1 MKRGTAEPWRGHCDC
16 VICSESARQMPQNS
30 PVLANARWHSAWT
43 SGLQVYAE
51 VSPMRGMHMKS
62 LWGGVAAS
70 ALLFTVGCGAT
81 QNTRR
86 RSRAGS
92 GRRASRRDRPVVV
105 SCEPHQRTLV
115 RPVVVNG
122 ATVSQVECVAAD
134 PQAARHDAAPRL
146 TRSRAGR
153 AQPRRS
159 ATPPRV
165 PRRSSTTTPRGRT
178 RRPHR
183 VAPAASDPDAPGGL
197 PGAGRRKSRS
207 VKKSAAIIGSSAAV
221 GAGIGALAKGKKGAL
236 IGAAI
241 GGGGAAVWDQ
251 ITRREVG

>member
-1 MKRGTAEPWRGHCDC
+1 
-16 VICSESARQMPQNS
+16 
-30 PVLANARWHSAWT
+30 
-43 SGLQVYAE
+43 
-51 VSPMRGMHMKS
+51 MRGMQIKS

-81 QNTRR
+81 QNTAGVRAQEVAGIQQ
-86 RSRAGS
+86 AGS
-92 GRRASRRDRPVVV
+92 PVVV

-134 PQAARHDAAPRL
+134 TQAAAAYAQQAAYAAPV
-146 TRSRAGR
+146 S
-153 AQPRRS
+153 AQAAPVRYVAARPAPVVYDDGLEDARVVRTS
-159 ATPPRV
+159 AP
-165 PRRSSTTTPRGRT
+165 SAA
-178 RRPHR
+178 RPIQAR
-183 VAPAASDPDAPGGL
+183 QVVYQEPVA
-197 PGAGRRKSRS
+197 RKTRS

-251 ITRREVG
+251 ITRRK